1 MGKESRRQRTVSDAK
16 TIVSMDDRH
25 GYSAHL
31 LAELAKQGMTMSSTP
46 SLRAVLPR
54 LAEYRSSGE
63 RLSLTLKL
71 PEIKANLTILLP
83 QYTTEQPCARLE
95 PMASA

>member
-1 MGKESRRQRTVSDAK
+1 MGKESRRQRTPSDAK
-16 TIVSMDDRH
+16 AVVSMDDRH
-25 GYSAHL
+25 EYSTHL
-31 LAELAKQGMTMSSTP
+31 LAELAKQGVTMSSTP

-63 RLSLTLKL
+63 RLLLTLKL
-71 PEIKANLTILLP
+71 PEIKANLTVLLP
-83 QYTTEQPCARLE
+83 HYANEQPRAQLE